1 MGWALQSFQS
11 GRAGTNPAPDE
22 LSIGD
27 LKYTPGAGIRY
38 RTPVGPIRLDV
49 ARKTAN
55 DEDFLPNWVFHIS
68 IGPAF

>member
-1 MGWALQSFQS
+1 MFVD
-11 GRAGTNPAPDE
+11 AGNVWSDPDE
-22 LSIGD
+22 MAIGD

-68 IGPAF
+68 IGSAF